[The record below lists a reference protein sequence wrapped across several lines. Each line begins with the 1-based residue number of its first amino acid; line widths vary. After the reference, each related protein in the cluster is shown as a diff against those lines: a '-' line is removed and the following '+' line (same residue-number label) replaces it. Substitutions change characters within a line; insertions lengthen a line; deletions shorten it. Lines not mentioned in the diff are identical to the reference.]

1 MSGVDVSKEPKE
13 NRLHAC
19 ESCMNTVIQSFSHF
33 QEQIAQLQRER
44 MKLQME
50 LEKSREEQKEQ
61 KRVLFDEIMALE
73 KKVAALKSES

>member
-1 MSGVDVSKEPKE
+1 MSGVDVSKELKE
-13 NRLHAC
+13 NRLLAC

>member
-1 MSGVDVSKEPKE
+1 MSGIDVSKELKE
-13 NRLHAC
+13 NRLLAC

>member
-73 KKVAALKSES
+73 EKVAALKSES

>member
-1 MSGVDVSKEPKE
+1 
-13 NRLHAC
+13 
-19 ESCMNTVIQSFSHF
+19 MNTVIQSFSHF